1 MPAISHPR
9 PTVRARAAGWLPEW
23 LQSSFWNGAASG
35 ACHQTLRHGC
45 TTLRRL
51 LLFVPSLQPPTS
63 ITFAVAASALLPF
76 TTHSLADYRLHAP
89 YRCSSLIASRSFR
102 CWRNSLSTDKH
113 SATIET
119 STPRFLRGNVNKRW
133 RKHPRLDIY
142 QHGTIKPLI
151 DHNDT
156 HDEAFGYSGRNWHGH
171 TPSVPTLRRKA
182 WPQPSTH
189 PPRLGRD
196 LTTDTCTRR
205 YRHHL
210 ERRESRMDW
219 RNVGNALSLLAPMG

>member
-1 MPAISHPR
+1 LPAISRPR
-9 PTVRARAAGWLPEW
+9 PTVRALAAGWLPEW

-35 ACHQTLRHGC
+35 ACHQTLQPLPWPDGLSSSVRAQ
-45 TTLRRL
+45 
-51 LLFVPSLQPPTS
+51 PSTS
-63 ITFAVAASALLPF
+63 ITLAVAVAASALLHF

-89 YRCSSLIASRSFR
+89 YRCSSLTASRPFR

-113 SATIET
+113 SASIET

-182 WPQPSTH
+182 WPQPPTH
-189 PPRLGRD
+189 PPRW
-196 LTTDTCTRR
+196 
-205 YRHHL
+205 
-210 ERRESRMDW
+210 EEI
-219 RNVGNALSLLAPMG
+219 